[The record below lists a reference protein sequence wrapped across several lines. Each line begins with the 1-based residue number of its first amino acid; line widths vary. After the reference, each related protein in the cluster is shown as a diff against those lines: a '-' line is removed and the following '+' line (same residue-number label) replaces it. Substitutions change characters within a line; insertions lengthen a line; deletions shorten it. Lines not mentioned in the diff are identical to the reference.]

1 LLVLSDFVPSILLR
15 GCPVSNLKKLH
26 RLALSARSVVIILL
40 VAPLFSPNH
49 LIMRL
54 LKLTICLCIAACCCT
69 ATHAQGFLKKI
80 KEKAENAANKVVD
93 KKVDESINK
102 ETGNTSGGDNNSP
115 NGASKTPKYGKPSN
129 KGGQGLVSAPP
140 DVKENLTASETA
152 FKGSNYGESRYALQQ
167 AILGVELQIGQNLLK
182 SLPNNIGGLNKDS
195 MQDQVTSTGWGWAGL
210 TIQRV
215 YHNKDDKQFTLTIA
229 NNSLWM
235 QAINMYLANGGYQ
248 QTTNGQQNW
257 KQVKVKGHRAVI
269 EYNESSGYK
278 LSIPLGQTS
287 LIICEGINFAT
298 EQEMMNAAN
307 QVDIDGIK
315 KSLGEK

>member
-1 LLVLSDFVPSILLR
+1 
-15 GCPVSNLKKLH
+15 
-26 RLALSARSVVIILL
+26 
-40 VAPLFSPNH
+40 
-49 LIMRL
+49 MRL
-54 LKLTICLCIAACCCT
+54 LKLAICLCVAAGCCT

-80 KEKAENAANKVVD
+80 KEKAEAVVNKKD
-93 KKVDESINK
+93 NSGTTNND
-102 ETGNTSGGDNNSP
+102 GNNNNGGNNNPS
-115 NGASKTPKYGKPSN
+115 NGSSNSPKYGKPSN
-129 KGGQGLVSAPP
+129 KGGQGLVTAPP

-152 FKGSNYGESRYALQQ
+152 FKGNSYGESRYALQQ

-215 YHNKDDKQFTLTIA
+215 YNNKDDKQFTLTIA

-235 QAINMYLANGGYQ
+235 QAVNMYLANGGYQ

-269 EYNESSGYK
+269 EYSESSGYK
-278 LSIPLGQTS
+278 LSVPLGQTS
-287 LIICEGINFAT
+287 LLVCEGINFAT

-307 QVDIDGIK
+307 QIDIDGIK

>member
-1 LLVLSDFVPSILLR
+1 M
-15 GCPVSNLKKLH
+15 K
-26 RLALSARSVVIILL
+26 
-40 VAPLFSPNH
+40 
-49 LIMRL
+49 L
-54 LKLTICLCIAACCCT
+54 LKPAICLCIAACCYT
-69 ATHAQGFLKKI
+69 ATNAQGFLKKI

-93 KKVDESINK
+93 KKVDDAINK
-102 ETGNTSGGDNNSP
+102 ETGNTNNDGGNNNSS
-115 NGASKTPKYGKPSN
+115 NGSSNSPKYGKPSN
-129 KGGQGLVSAPP
+129 KGGGGLVSAPP

-152 FKGSNYGESRYALQQ
+152 FKGNNYGESRYALQQ

-182 SLPNNIGGLNKDS
+182 SLPGTVGGLNKDS

-215 YHNKDDKQFTLTIA
+215 YNNKDDKQFTLTIA

-257 KQVKVKGHRAVI
+257 KQVKVKGHKAVI
-269 EYNESSGYK
+269 EYSESSGYK

-307 QVDIDGIK
+307 QIDIDGIK
-315 KSLGEK
+315 KTLGEK